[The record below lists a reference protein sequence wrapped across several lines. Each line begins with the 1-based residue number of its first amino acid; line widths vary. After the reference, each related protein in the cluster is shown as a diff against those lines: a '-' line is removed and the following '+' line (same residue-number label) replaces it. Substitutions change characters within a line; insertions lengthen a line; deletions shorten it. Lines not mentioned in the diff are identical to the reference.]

1 MGCITMFATTGVVK
15 GNKISIGQDFYKLY
29 DGRHVIITVLDENE
43 SDGCDKLSVMKE
55 IYKKLD
61 AAENDYQMGRYS
73 DADDVIEE
81 IRSQYGL

>member
-1 MGCITMFATTGVVK
+1 
-15 GNKISIGQDFYKLY
+15 
-29 DGRHVIITVLDENE
+29 
-43 SDGCDKLSVMKE
+43 MKD